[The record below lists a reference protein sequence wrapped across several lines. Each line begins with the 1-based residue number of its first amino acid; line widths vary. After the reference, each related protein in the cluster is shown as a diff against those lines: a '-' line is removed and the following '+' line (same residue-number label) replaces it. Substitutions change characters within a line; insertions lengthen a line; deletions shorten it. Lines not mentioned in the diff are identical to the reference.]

1 MCMYVCVCV
10 CLCVFVCSWAVACR
24 TTHREGRKLISIVE
38 SPFLLSRHFVKCCE
52 HFFFHPNL
60 RIAVLRPRFSVICSF
75 FFFLTEH
82 GETCLLPSSQPF
94 FFFVCVCVCV
104 CIVKTSII
112 VLAHLP
118 SFFFLSSYTHTHACV
133 PMRSRPYSVHNLHK
147 CVFFFSFSIKE
158 FCRTLTCFCICISH
172 HFFCACFFLSFP
184 FFFFAVVVLQ

>member
-1 MCMYVCVCV
+1 MNVFCLFVCFLLRYLRMCMCMYVCVCV

-118 SFFFLSSYTHTHACV
+118 SFFFLSSYTHTHMPVSPCALVLIPFTTCT
-133 PMRSRPYSVHNLHK
+133 N
-147 CVFFFSFSIKE
+147 VFFF
-158 FCRTLTCFCICISH
+158 
-172 HFFCACFFLSFP
+172 FLSLSKSF
-184 FFFFAVVVLQ
+184 VER